1 MCKYRLLILFTFLLL
16 CVPRLQAQSN
26 DFGFQRDLSVPVVQQ
41 GRQLAYPWAGGMN
54 SVHMSEIDLNGDGQK
69 DLFVFEKNGNRILT
83 FLNTN
88 SGYRFAPEYAACFP
102 ALHDWAILKDYNHDG
117 KEDIFTYGMAGIS
130 VFQNV
135 SDTVLK
141 FKLVTKLLEA
151 FYYNGMSNIYA
162 SPDDYMAIED
172 VDGDGDI
179 DILNFWLLGK
189 YVHYIRNYAV
199 ENGQG
204 EEFAFKLED
213 ECWGKFAEGE
223 SNNEITLNI
232 SCEEK
237 GDDHGAP
244 KHVGSSIFARDLT
257 GNGLTDIVVGDVDY
271 PNLILLKNGGTREKA
286 LMIAIDT
293 AFPNASMPVNLFSMP
308 AITFVDVDGDGV
320 EEIIASPSDPS
331 LTKSQNVESVW
342 LYAKDSLTGHYELQ
356 NKSFLQEDMIDVG
369 GGSYPVLYDWDGD
382 GLQDLFVANYGTLD
396 SAWFEYG
403 YLKTAYSSSV
413 AYYRNTG
420 TAAAPAFEL
429 VTADFGS
436 LRQYG
441 LQALY
446 PALGDFNGDGRTDLL
461 CGQRDGTLLLVA
473 NIGTVDAPAFAAP
486 QFNYGQIDVGDFSTP
501 QYFDLDGDGRQ
512 DLLIGNR
519 RGHIAYYRHIAISDI
534 PQFELVTDTL
544 GGVDV
549 RDFELSY
556 FGFAVPCFFRNA
568 QNQTILFCGNEQG
581 YVSYYKDI
589 DDNLD
594 GTFMLKQSALFE
606 VHDCRKYDIDEG
618 CCVAPAVAD
627 LDGDGYPD
635 LLVGNYAG
643 GIAWYKGTT
652 PPDDE
657 VGIPQFSASTITVYP
672 NPATSHV
679 RVAMDYGCDKVLIL
693 NLQGQCVGEQQ
704 ITNGSFSV
712 ANLPA
717 GMYIL
722 RFYRHQSVVGTA
734 KLVKNG

>member
-1 MCKYRLLILFTFLLL
+1 MMKRLWPLLLILL
-16 CVPRLQAQSN
+16 CPFAEAQTY

-41 GRQLAYPWAGGMN
+41 GRRLAYPWAGGMN
-54 SVHMSEIDLNGDGQK
+54 SVHMSEIDLNGDGKK

-83 FLNTN
+83 FLHTD
-88 SGYRFAPEYAACFP
+88 SGYRIDPAYAAFFP
-102 ALHDWAILKDYNHDG
+102 TLHDWVILKDYNHDG

-135 SDTVLK
+135 SDTVPK
-141 FKLVTKLLEA
+141 FKLITKQLEA
-151 FYYNGMSNIYA
+151 YYYNGMSNIYA

-204 EEFAFKLED
+204 EDFAFKLED

-223 SNNEITLNI
+223 SNNEITLHI

-237 GDDHGAP
+237 GDGDGVP

-271 PNLILLKNGGTREKA
+271 PNLILLKNGGTHEKA
-286 LMIAIDT
+286 LMTAIDT

-308 AITFVDVDGDGV
+308 AITFVDVDGDGA

-342 LYAKDSLTGHYELQ
+342 LYVKDSLTGRYELQ

-382 GLQDLFVANYGTLD
+382 GLQDLFIGNYGTLD

-436 LRQYG
+436 LCQYG

-446 PALGDFNGDGRTDLL
+446 PAFGDFNGDGRTDLL

-473 NIGTVDAPAFAAP
+473 NMASADALAFAAP

-501 QYFDLDGDGRQ
+501 CYFDLDGDGKN

-519 RGHIAYYRHIAISDI
+519 RGHIVYYRHIASSDI

-589 DDNLD
+589 DNNLD
-594 GTFMLKQSALFE
+594 GVFTLKQSALFE
-606 VHDCRKYDIDEG
+606 VRNRRKYDIDEG
-618 CCVAPAVAD
+618 CRVAPAVAD

-657 VGIPQFSASTITVYP
+657 VGIPQYSDSTITVYP

-704 ITNGSFSV
+704 IANGSFSV

-722 RFYRHQSVVGTA
+722 RFYHRQSVVGTA

>member
-1 MCKYRLLILFTFLLL
+1 MKRLLPLLLILL
-16 CVPRLQAQSN
+16 CPLAEAQTY

-41 GRQLAYPWAGGMN
+41 GHQLACPWAGGMN
-54 SVHMSEIDLNGDGQK
+54 SVHMSEIDLNGDEQK

-83 FLNTN
+83 FLHTD

-102 ALHDWAILKDYNHDG
+102 ALHDWAILKDYNYDG

-135 SDTVLK
+135 SDTMLK
-141 FKLVTKLLEA
+141 FKLVTKQLEA
-151 FYYNGMSNIYA
+151 FYYSGMSNIYA

-204 EEFAFKLED
+204 EDFAFKLED

-232 SCEEK
+232 SCDEK
-237 GDDHGAP
+237 GDGAT

-271 PNLILLKNGGTREKA
+271 PNLILLKNGGTRERA
-286 LMIAIDT
+286 LMTAIDT
-293 AFPNASMPVNLFSMP
+293 AFPNAAVPVNLFSMP
-308 AITFVDVDGDGV
+308 AITFADMNGDGV
-320 EEIIASPSDPS
+320 DEIIASPSDPS

-342 LYAKDSLTGHYELQ
+342 LYAKDSLTGQYELQ
-356 NKSFLQEDMIDVG
+356 TQSFLQEEMIDVG
-369 GGSYPVLYDWDGD
+369 GGCYPVLYDWDGD
-382 GLQDLFVANYGTLD
+382 GLLDLFVANYGTLD

-403 YLKTAYSSSV
+403 YLKTAYSSSI

-420 TAAAPAFEL
+420 TASAPSFEL
-429 VTADFGS
+429 VTTDFGS
-436 LRQYG
+436 LHQYG

-446 PALGDFNGDGRTDLL
+446 PAFGDFNGDGRTDLL
-461 CGQRDGTLLLVA
+461 CGQRDGTLVLFA
-473 NIGTVDAPAFAAP
+473 NTGSVDAPTFAEP
-486 QFNYGQIDVGDFSTP
+486 QYNYSQIDVGDFSTP
-501 QYFDLDGDGRQ
+501 QSFDLDGDGKV

-519 RGHIAYYRHIAISDI
+519 RGHVAFYRNSATMNI

-544 GGVDV
+544 GDVDV
-549 RDFELSY
+549 RDYDLSY

-568 QNQTILFCGNEQG
+568 RNETVLFCGNEQG
-581 YVSYYKDI
+581 TVAYYKDI
-589 DDNLD
+589 DGHLD
-594 GTFMLKQSALFE
+594 GAFALKQASLFE
-606 VHDCRKYDIDEG
+606 VRDRRKYTIDEG
-618 CCVAPAVAD
+618 CRVAPAVAD
-627 LDGDGYPD
+627 LNGDGYPD

-643 GIAWYKGTT
+643 GIAWYAGTT

-657 VGIPQFSASTITVYP
+657 VGIPPYSASTITVYP
-672 NPATSHV
+672 NPATSQV
-679 RVAMDYGCDKVLIL
+679 RVAMDYGCDKVLIF
-693 NLQGQCVGEQQ
+693 NLHGQMVDEKT

-722 RFYRHQSVVGTA
+722 RFYHRQLVVGTA
-734 KLVKNG
+734 KLVKQSTNIR